1 MISPKI
7 KRQAAFLVILALGVG
22 GFMLHAQVP
31 VEVGRRDW
39 TKSLPD
45 GEGKGLVLGTCT
57 QCHSLNPVVFQRKTA
72 AQWEH
77 TVQDMSMRGA
87 QIRPDELA
95 PITAYLARH
104 FGPGAPSLTASD
116 GKQGGTRTASSPHN
130 QQSVPTDLPEG
141 AGKALVLSACTG
153 CHAIDMITDQGKDK
167 SGWQAS
173 VKDMIRLGAKLR
185 PEEELA
191 VVAYLVK
198 HFGRQIP
205 TASGTSIE
213 EKKKH

>member
-1 MISPKI
+1 
-7 KRQAAFLVILALGVG
+7 
-22 GFMLHAQVP
+22 MLHAQVP
-31 VEVGRRDW
+31 VEVGSRDW

-57 QCHSLNPVVFQRKTA
+57 QCHSLNPVVFQRKTT

-95 PITAYLARH
+95 PITAYLARY
-104 FGPGAPSLTASD
+104 FGPGAPSLTAS
-116 GKQGGTRTASSPHN
+116 GTRTASFRQN
-130 QQSVPTDLPEG
+130 QQSVPTDLPED

-153 CHAIDMITDQGKDK
+153 CHGIETITEQSKDK

-173 VKDMIRLGAKLR
+173 VNDMVRLGAKLQ
-185 PEEELA
+185 PEEEPA
-191 VVAYLVK
+191 VIAYLVK

-205 TASGTSIE
+205 TATGAST
-213 EKKKH
+213 KKKKKK